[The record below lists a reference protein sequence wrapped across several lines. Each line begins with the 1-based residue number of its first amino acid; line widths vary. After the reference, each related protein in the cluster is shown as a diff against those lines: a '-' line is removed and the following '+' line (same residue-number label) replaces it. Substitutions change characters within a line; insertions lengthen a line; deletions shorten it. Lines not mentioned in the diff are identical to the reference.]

1 MRKEMMKKMTFI
13 LMFVALFII
22 GCMLTKARG
31 KTKTETICARIV
43 GWGDVIGC
51 VLFILYA
58 FGSVE

>member
-1 MRKEMMKKMTFI
+1 MAFV